1 MGAAASRNP
10 LLLRNTFNIEIYN
23 EFLKQ
28 KRDMR
33 SDFKKEYKLREEEV
47 MKFIDKETNDM
58 QDQNWIFRSKINKI
72 KELTG
77 SNIKRSHIVKI
88 LAEDIG
94 AAAAKVDISFFKTM
108 ELGLETEHQAQVDA
122 AL

>member
-58 QDQNWIFRSKINKI
+58 
-72 KELTG
+72 
-77 SNIKRSHIVKI
+77 
-88 LAEDIG
+88 
-94 AAAAKVDISFFKTM
+94 
-108 ELGLETEHQAQVDA
+108 
-122 AL
+122 